1 MSLKFIKMT
10 YFRCT
15 YDSFD
20 NELTRLLP
28 RDNFTFRF
36 GSKLVEFGEKF
47 KNAKI
52 ERENFSQK
60 I

>member
-1 MSLKFIKMT
+1 MT

>member
-1 MSLKFIKMT
+1 MT

-15 YDSFD
+15 YDSLD

-36 GSKLVEFGEKF
+36 GSKLVEFGEKLK

-52 ERENFSQK
+52 ERKFFSK
-60 I
+60 KFNITRN

>member
-1 MSLKFIKMT
+1 MT

-15 YDSFD
+15 YDSLD

-36 GSKLVEFGEKF
+36 GSKLVEFGEKLK